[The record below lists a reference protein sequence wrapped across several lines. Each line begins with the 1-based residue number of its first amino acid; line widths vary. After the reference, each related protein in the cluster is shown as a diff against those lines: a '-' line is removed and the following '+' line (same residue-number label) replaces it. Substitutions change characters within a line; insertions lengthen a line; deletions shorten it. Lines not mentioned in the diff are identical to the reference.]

1 MPTSETP
8 RLETRCDTELHARP
22 GAHFPRPALTKLQL
36 GFVHAS
42 PLASRPTTPEPNA
55 HARNLNMMGPAT
67 TAISLAVADPTKTDE
82 ETVRPGGL
90 HIVHSALKYSVFSSC
105 RGITGCNTE

>member
-1 MPTSETP
+1 
-8 RLETRCDTELHARP
+8 
-22 GAHFPRPALTKLQL
+22 
-36 GFVHAS
+36 
-42 PLASRPTTPEPNA
+42 
-55 HARNLNMMGPAT
+55 MMGPAT